1 MWLDLPME
9 KTHPANDNLGLLQRH
24 PRLLTKAHERDCNR
38 ERSPESDREKDSE
51 EDTGRELA
59 LINFRIEALNWIEFY
74 LSKKRTTANDS
85 QVGWPGRSG
94 ASKRI

>member
-1 MWLDLPME
+1 M
-9 KTHPANDNLGLLQRH
+9 KTHDNDNLPLLVRH
-24 PRLLTKAHERDCNR
+24 PRLAKAHERDCNR
-38 ERSPESDREKDSE
+38 ERSPESKSEKDSE

-74 LSKKRTTANDS
+74 LSKKRTIANDS